1 MMKQPHTNRMPVL
14 GLGTWENTQPEECRK
29 SVEEALNM
37 GYRHIDTAQA
47 YGSESEVG
55 DGIERSD
62 VEYGDVFLATKVWIS
77 NLGYNDVIET
87 TGESLEKLGVD
98 YVDLVYVHWPAQAFD
113 MEETFNA
120 FGELYDRGLVERVGI
135 SNFEPEQVEE
145 ATRVSDVPI
154 FANQIEVHLMLP
166 QDELIEVCQEQD
178 IEVVAYSPLARGGV
192 FQNEAISE
200 VSNKYDVSEAQVSLA
215 WLRQRGIT
223 AIPKAT
229 SENHIRDNW
238 ESLGLSLSDED
249 MRLLNKI
256 SNHQRRV
263 DPSFAPW

>member
-1 MMKQPHTNRMPVL
+1 MPVL

-47 YGSESEVG
+47 YGNESEVG

-77 NLGYNDVIET
+77 NLGYDDVIET
-87 TGESLEKLGVD
+87 TEESLEKLGVD
-98 YVDLVYVHWPAQAFD
+98 YVDLMYVHWPARAFD
-113 MEETFNA
+113 MEETFDA
-120 FGELYDRGLVERVGI
+120 FGELYDRGLIERVGI
-135 SNFEPEQVEE
+135 SNFEPEQVRE

-154 FANQIEVHLMLP
+154 FANQIEVHPMLP
-166 QDELIEVCQEQD
+166 QNELVELCQEQD
-178 IEVVAYSPLARGGV
+178 VEVVAYSPLARGGV
-192 FQNEAISE
+192 FQNETISE

-229 SENHIRDNW
+229 GENHIRDNW
-238 ESLGLSLSDED
+238 VSLDLTLSDED
-249 MRLLNKI
+249 MSRI
-256 SNHQRRV
+256 ESIDVRDRCV